1 MSERVVSDKGER
13 ERVEREVGVLRARE
27 KAIEEWFREERRWKG
42 KYRNYSARDV
52 ACLRGTVTEQLLAH
66 HTSEKLYTLLRRAQ
80 AEGGFSHTF
89 GCLDTVMA
97 SNQALAG
104 LTSIYISGWQCS
116 STHTS
121 NNEFGP
127 DFADYPADTVP
138 SKVQQIARS
147 LVLRDRIQNE
157 ERARLEPAQ
166 LQVAGPPTDYLLPI
180 VADADA
186 GFGGVTSVMKLTKMF
201 IEAGAAAIHLED
213 QRPSSKKCGHLGG
226 KVLVSVREAME
237 KLNAAR
243 LQADVMGVG
252 LVIMARTD
260 ALAAKFLDNNCD
272 PVDQPFILGVV
283 DPSCPDK
290 LMTFVEAG
298 ELWLNAQLASRP
310 EQLKASLDLW
320 KATAQNFTLSQAH
333 DFMRAVG
340 IDSFYFDWEA
350 CRSPEGFY
358 RVQGSIDYCVRRC
371 SQFAKIADLL
381 WMETA
386 TPNLEQARQFAEG
399 VRRNHP
405 LQMFAYNNSPS
416 FNWDAAGL
424 SDAQIEDFIPA
435 LGRLG
440 FCFQFITLAGFHL
453 SALHSTTFA
462 RDYKARN
469 MLAYVQTV
477 QREERDRQVAQLKH
491 QQWSGVELK
500 DRELHLASGGVTST
514 KATGRGNTE
523 TQFAP
528 SSPSKKLAPKL

>member
-13 ERVEREVGVLRARE
+13 ERVEREVGTLRARE

-213 QRPSSKKCGHLGG
+213 QRPSMEWNRIGRQLQGRECRQLDGG
-226 KVLVSVREAME
+226 EFASQMEDACNRRRPMDRYAEHRTVLCRRSE
-237 KLNAAR
+237 R
-243 LQADVMGVG
+243 L
-252 LVIMARTD
+252 
-260 ALAAKFLDNNCD
+260 
-272 PVDQPFILGVV
+272 P
-283 DPSCPDK
+283 
-290 LMTFVEAG
+290 
-298 ELWLNAQLASRP
+298 
-310 EQLKASLDLW
+310 
-320 KATAQNFTLSQAH
+320 
-333 DFMRAVG
+333 
-340 IDSFYFDWEA
+340 
-350 CRSPEGFY
+350 
-358 RVQGSIDYCVRRC
+358 RR
-371 SQFAKIADLL
+371 
-381 WMETA
+381 
-386 TPNLEQARQFAEG
+386 
-399 VRRNHP
+399 
-405 LQMFAYNNSPS
+405 
-416 FNWDAAGL
+416 
-424 SDAQIEDFIPA
+424 
-435 LGRLG
+435 
-440 FCFQFITLAGFHL
+440 
-453 SALHSTTFA
+453 
-462 RDYKARN
+462 
-469 MLAYVQTV
+469 
-477 QREERDRQVAQLKH
+477 
-491 QQWSGVELK
+491 
-500 DRELHLASGGVTST
+500 
-514 KATGRGNTE
+514 RG
-523 TQFAP
+523 
-528 SSPSKKLAPKL
+528 